1 MSQASGHLHDD
12 GCNRLSKLTGS
23 AAQPCATF
31 WYTVSEPDFQHGI
44 VSVLATIAIVIG
56 VTFTDTFNRHQ
67 RVQMGEAAVKER
79 MENTLSSMTLRLN
92 AKDMKIEVLL
102 DANRGIR
109 VAYEECLAVTP

>member
-1 MSQASGHLHDD
+1 MSKPSWTEMQESAYRPSGKPQWKPSWFVTQA
-12 GCNRLSKLTGS
+12 C
-23 AAQPCATF
+23 
-31 WYTVSEPDFQHGI
+31 I

-92 AKDMKIEVLL
+92 AKDMKIEALL